1 LDGEF
6 ELRKFVAPEFVFGS
20 GARFL
25 LGRYLKNF
33 AAKKVLLVTD
43 PGIVSSGWLDEIIG
57 ALEFEGYGY
66 EIYSRDFRLTLF
78 FWLFFYYGNHY
89 M

>member
-1 LDGEF
+1 MDGEF

-33 AAKKVLLVTD
+33 SAKKVLLVTD
-43 PGIVSSGWLDEIIG
+43 EGIISSGWVDETVG
-57 ALEFEGYGY
+57 ALESEGYDY
-66 EIYSRDFRLTLF
+66 EIYSKYQIKSPGRGS
-78 FWLFFYYGNHY
+78 YGRGHNLQ
-89 M
+89 

>member
-1 LDGEF
+1 LNGEF

-43 PGIVSSGWLDEIIG
+43 QGIISSGWLDEIIG
-57 ALEFEGYGY
+57 ALEFEGYDY
-66 EIYSRDFRLTLF
+66 KIYSNIESNPRTEEVMN
-78 FWLFFYYGNHY
+78 GA
-89 M
+89 